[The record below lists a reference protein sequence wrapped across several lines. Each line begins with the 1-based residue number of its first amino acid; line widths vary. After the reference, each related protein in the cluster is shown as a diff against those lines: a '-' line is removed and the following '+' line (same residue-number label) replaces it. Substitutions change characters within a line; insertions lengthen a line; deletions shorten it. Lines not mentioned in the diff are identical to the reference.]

1 MELGMQAVEEDL
13 TKMCMGKKNY
23 METYCFISQS

>member
-13 TKMCMGKKNY
+13 TKMCMEKKNY

>member
-13 TKMCMGKKNY
+13 TKMCMEKKK
-23 METYCFISQS
+23 TIWKPTVL